1 MVKPVDVAPV
11 RSPQDVHSI
20 IAWHVRGKSVV
31 EVGTRNGDGMACFA
45 QVASSA
51 IAVELAAAYCSKL
64 QVRAA
69 ELQNAAGHTFS
80 VMCKDYRTAPGLDAD
95 VFTWWQETPHLH
107 NPAILMSLRWLQ
119 ERGQIRKDAV
129 AIMVFDTGWGDD
141 MDDFQNLHRL
151 GWPSWSATVD
161 GVNER
166 AGCLTLS
173 SQAIRLQSRHKR
185 NLPCYGTGTEQ
196 GWALVRRP
204 SRDRQMESALQSC
217 KAASSYAFGLTTLRR
232 SSGRLQRFQG
242 RPWLRRPEAHSLQ
255 NGTVALYLGT
265 R

>member
-1 MVKPVDVAPV
+1 MLASHVMLHIALFAAPFRRDHGEIDCKKMVKPVDVAPV

-69 ELQNAAGHTFS
+69 ELQNATGHTFS

-166 AGCLTLS
+166 AGCLTHF
-173 SQAIRLQSRHKR
+173 RHKPYVCNR
-185 NLPCYGTGTEQ
+185 VT
-196 GWALVRRP
+196 
-204 SRDRQMESALQSC
+204 
-217 KAASSYAFGLTTLRR
+217 
-232 SSGRLQRFQG
+232 
-242 RPWLRRPEAHSLQ
+242 
-255 NGTVALYLGT
+255 NGTYHVMGLELNKVGLSCADHHATDRWKARCSRAKPPPPTLSG
-265 R
+265 